1 VKIIETLLQGCYVL
15 EPIPFMDERGLFF
28 ESYHQKRL
36 EDYIGK
42 KINFVQDNISIS
54 KNGVLRGLHY
64 QTGIHSQAK
73 LVQVLK
79 GEVLD
84 VVVDLRKESSTF
96 GQHFKLKLSLE
107 NRKIIFIPKGM
118 AHGFLALTDEVIFA
132 YKCDEYYHPQSEAG
146 IMFNDPELDINWEFT
161 ETNMIISE
169 KDLKL
174 PLWKDRKI

>member
-1 VKIIETLLQGCYVL
+1 MKIIETLLQGCYVL

>member
-1 VKIIETLLQGCYVL
+1 MKITNTLLQGCYVL
-15 EPIPFMDERGLFF
+15 EPLVHQDERGLFF
-28 ESYHQKRL
+28 ESYHQKKL
-36 EDYIGK
+36 EEYIGE

-54 KNGVLRGLHY
+54 KKGVLRGLHY
-64 QTGIHSQAK
+64 QTGEHSQAK

-84 VVVDLRKESSTF
+84 VIVDLRKQSTTF
-96 GQHFKLKLSLE
+96 GAHFKLRLSSE
-107 NRKIIFIPKGM
+107 NRKSIFVPKGM
-118 AHGFLALTDEVIFA
+118 AHGFLALTKEVIFA

-146 IMFNDPELDINWEFT
+146 ILFNDQDLDIEWEFN
-161 ETNMIISE
+161 EAKMILSQ

>member
-1 VKIIETLLQGCYVL
+1 MKIIETLLSGCYVL
-15 EPIPFMDERGLFF
+15 EPTAFKDERGLFF

-54 KNGVLRGLHY
+54 KKGVMRGLHY

-96 GQHFKLKLSLE
+96 GQHFKLKLSPE
-107 NRKIIFIPKGM
+107 NRDIIFIPKGM

-146 IMFNDPELDINWEFT
+146 ILFNDPELDINWEFT

>member
-1 VKIIETLLQGCYVL
+1 MKIIETLLQGCYVL

-79 GEVLD
+79 GEALD
-84 VVVDLRKESSTF
+84 VVVDLRKESTTY

>member
-1 VKIIETLLQGCYVL
+1 MKIIETLLSGCYVL
-15 EPIPFMDERGLFF
+15 EPTAFKDERGLFF

-54 KNGVLRGLHY
+54 KKGVMRGLHY

-96 GQHFKLKLSLE
+96 GQHFKLKLSPE
-107 NRKIIFIPKGM
+107 NRDIIFIPKGM
-118 AHGFLALTDEVIFA
+118 AHGFLALTNEVIFA

-146 IMFNDPELDINWEFT
+146 ILFNDLELDINWEFT
-161 ETNMIISE
+161 ETNMILSE

-174 PLWKDRKI
+174 PLWKNRKF

>member
-1 VKIIETLLQGCYVL
+1 M
-15 EPIPFMDERGLFF
+15 EPTAFKDERGLFF

-54 KNGVLRGLHY
+54 KKGVMRGLHY

-96 GQHFKLKLSLE
+96 GQHFKLKLSPE
-107 NRKIIFIPKGM
+107 NRDIIFIPKGM

-146 IMFNDPELDINWEFT
+146 ILFNDPELDINWEFT